1 MTEQE
6 YKFSTNPENKRISDK
21 WIYLPFASFAI
32 IEIIILAFFLLLKN
46 SFSWESFAYAQFA
59 ALLACALITL
69 NTILD
74 GVGIY
79 VMWNPFWIRYKYY
92 IIISDTLTYKTGEYE
107 RKTISA
113 DDVPDEHFLEELD
126 ISMQWEDI
134 TLCKVNKFPRKLT
147 VQDNHGR
154 KIVIGK
160 EFKDY
165 LKIWELIVAK
175 AKKAN
180 PNDADVDNLI
190 IKYSKKPKEV
200 K

>member
-59 ALLACALITL
+59 GLLACALITL

-113 DDVPDEHFLEELD
+113 ADTPDEHFLTEQD
-126 ISMQWEDI
+126 ISMRWEDI
-134 TLCKVNKFPRKLT
+134 TLCKVNKFSRKLT
-147 VQDNHGR
+147 VQDMHGR
-154 KIVIGK
+154 KIIIGK

-165 LKIWELIVAK
+165 LKIWEIIVAK